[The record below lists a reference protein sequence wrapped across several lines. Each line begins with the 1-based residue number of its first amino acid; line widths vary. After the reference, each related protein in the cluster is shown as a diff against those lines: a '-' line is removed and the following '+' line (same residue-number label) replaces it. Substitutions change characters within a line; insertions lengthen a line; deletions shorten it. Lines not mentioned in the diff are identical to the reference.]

1 VVVDLPIGRKQ
12 WIGGNMNRA
21 VDAVVGGWSLATII
35 TEQSGQP
42 MALAMSNARLAN
54 GTQRPQ
60 VVCSQLKTGTSMHS
74 VALDWQNAGNVASP
88 AAYLNAN
95 CFADP
100 GDQVPGNAPRYFSG
114 LRTDGIHNMDLNVYK
129 SFVPKE
135 GMRIEVRAE
144 TFNAFNHP
152 RFAQPNSSVG
162 DPLFGTITSDSVNG
176 TVLEPPR
183 NFQFGLRF
191 EF

>member
-1 VVVDLPIGRKQ
+1 
-12 WIGGNMNRA
+12 MNRA

-42 MALAMSNARLAN
+42 MALGMSNARLAN

-60 VVCSQLKTGTSMHS
+60 VVCSQLKNGTSMHD
-74 VALDWQNAGNVASP
+74 VALNWGTNSTAISNNLPPVASF
-88 AAYLNAN
+88 LDAN

-114 LRTDGIHNMDLNVYK
+114 LRVDGIHNMDLNLYK

-135 GMRIEVRAE
+135 GMRVEVRAE
-144 TFNAFNHP
+144 MFNFANHP
-152 RFAQPNSSVG
+152 RFGQPNSSVG
-162 DPLFGTITSDSVNG
+162 DPFFGTITSDAPGEN
-176 TVLEPPR
+176 PR
-183 NFQFGLRF
+183 SFQFGLRF